1 MKNKHYR
8 HFLHASQQLAN
19 IESIDYYLANQLV
32 YAYNQADN
40 KLLYHVFMA
49 LSESLRQGHTCL
61 PLHVIAGQC
70 WASADEKTN
79 VDAKK
84 GFQFPSIERLT
95 ALFSS
100 ADFDEHANMPVIYWH
115 DCLYLRRYFNF
126 EKELAQAI
134 KGKLT
139 GTRQQT
145 DLALLTQCLHCVF
158 PDDKSLNVK
167 ENKEPDWQM
176 ISVANALNKDFTII
190 AGGPGTGKTYTV
202 TKLLAAII
210 LKAKLQ
216 QKALPTIAMVAP
228 TGKAAQRLSE
238 SIGKTVS
245 QFRRQLNTLSDDI
258 LLAIPEQAQ
267 TIHRLL
273 GVIPNQLQFK
283 HHQDNLLAI
292 EVLLVDEASM
302 VDLALMTRL
311 FRALPEH
318 CQVILLGD
326 ADQLPSV
333 QSGSVLNELAPK
345 PHLGY
350 SKTNMAYLQ
359 QLTGQNISS
368 FLAKESYASDHLTL
382 LTQSRRFDGEG
393 GIGLLAKAVIEGESH
408 SSWQLLQQQNS
419 QLTHVSSKTLTADN
433 DYLMPLVKQ
442 YFLPLLDCNTI
453 DEAFE
458 CFKQFRVLVA
468 TRQGKSGVEFF
479 NEEIKNRLQRL
490 WQQKSGQV
498 LAINSLYHGQPIMI
512 SENNYQT
519 GLFNGDIGF
528 IWQDQAGHLM
538 AVFETNTDQPAFEEN
553 STNEPTNYRYFL
565 ISQLPQY
572 ETVYAMTIHKTQG
585 SEFEHVLMVLPEQ
598 SDHQLLS
605 RELLYTGITRA
616 KKHLSIVAKS
626 TVWQQAV
633 QQKVKRYANLAK
645 RLTACPLN

>member
-79 VDAKK
+79 VEAKK
-84 GFQFPSIERLT
+84 GFQFPSIECLK

-100 ADFDEHANMPVIYWH
+100 TDFDEHANMPVIYWH

-158 PDDKSLNVK
+158 PDTKSSNVK

-258 LLAIPEQAQ
+258 LAAIPEQAQ

-333 QSGSVLNELAPK
+333 QSGSVLNELVPK

-350 SKTNMAYLQ
+350 SKTNMTYLQ

>member
-100 ADFDEHANMPVIYWH
+100 VDFDEHANMPVIYWH

-158 PDDKSLNVK
+158 PDTKSLNVK

-258 LLAIPEQAQ
+258 LAAIPEQAQ

-350 SKTNMAYLQ
+350 SKTNMTYLQ

-616 KKHLSIVAKS
+616 KKHLSVVAKS

>member
-100 ADFDEHANMPVIYWH
+100 VDFDEHANMPVIYWH

-158 PDDKSLNVK
+158 PDTKSSNVK

-258 LLAIPEQAQ
+258 LAAIPEQAQ

-333 QSGSVLNELAPK
+333 QSGSVLNELVPK

-350 SKTNMAYLQ
+350 SKTNMTYLQ